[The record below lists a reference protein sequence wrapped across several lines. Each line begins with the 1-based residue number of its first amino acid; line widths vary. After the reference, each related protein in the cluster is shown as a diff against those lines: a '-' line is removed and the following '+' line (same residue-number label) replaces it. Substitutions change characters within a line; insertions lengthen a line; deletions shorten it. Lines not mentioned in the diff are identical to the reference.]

1 VRGDNPIGSRAED
14 RLGRTGFA
22 DHLAV
27 ALRGASADQGLVV
40 ALVGSWGSGK
50 TSILNMVR
58 EQLSNAPSRTVLTFN
73 PWMFSGTEQLVGAF
87 FQQLAGQ
94 LRLKGASERALA
106 DQLISYGQALSPL
119 VFVPL
124 AGPWLGRIAAAAK
137 AAGQVRVDAP
147 GAAAS
152 DLLLV
157 EQAQV

>member
-1 VRGDNPIGSRAED
+1 MRGDNPIGSRAED

-73 PWMFSGTEQLVGAF
+73 PWMFSGTA
-87 FQQLAGQ
+87 AP
-94 LRLKGASERALA
+94 ERAALHR
-106 DQLISYGQALSPL
+106 GKGVMQA
-119 VFVPL
+119 V
-124 AGPWLGRIAAAAK
+124 AR
-137 AAGQVRVDAP
+137 
-147 GAAAS
+147 
-152 DLLLV
+152 
-157 EQAQV
+157 